1 MIVAIMNGQLL
12 VIQVIVKTSVAANS
26 ASIIL
31 RELGIGEKEGR
42 LKFNPP
48 TQPYAYSREYVFSPY
63 LSLLFVLFLLL
74 TYPHT
79 ENPRNFMR

>member
-1 MIVAIMNGQLL
+1 MNGQLL

-48 TQPYAYSREYVFSPY
+48 TQAYAYSREYVFSPY